1 MLLEQSFHNAQNK
14 KFKSIPFPAMLSIF
28 VVEQK
33 KQSEEGYNT
42 NDMMLFNKGSKRTNI
57 LIQWHHVL

>member
-14 KFKSIPFPAMLSIF
+14 KFRSIPLPAMLRIF

-42 NDMMLFNKGSKRTNI
+42 NDLMFLTKVAKEQTS
-57 LIQWHHVL
+57 

>member
-1 MLLEQSFHNAQNK
+1 MKNTKLMLLEQSFHNAQNK
-14 KFKSIPFPAMLSIF
+14 KFRSIPLPTMLSIF

-42 NDMMLFNKGSKRTNI
+42 NDLMFLTKVAEEQTS
-57 LIQWHHVL
+57 